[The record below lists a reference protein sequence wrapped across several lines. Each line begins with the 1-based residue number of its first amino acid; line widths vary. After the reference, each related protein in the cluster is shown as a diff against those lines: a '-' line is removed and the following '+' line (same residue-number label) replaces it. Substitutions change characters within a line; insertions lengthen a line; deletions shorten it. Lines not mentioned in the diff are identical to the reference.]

1 MSLCDQLSW
10 FCLELKSF
18 PRLRVLALSWIIFE
32 KLGVSFCKIDS
43 SGFRRTNRS
52 SFTHLGL
59 VKGRCHI
66 VTARRGTIHL
76 GDAPRLL
83 LRDGSVHPHCS
94 DALGRHQLVTAVVFG
109 AWGLKTLPFCLFCK
123 INGFLSPTTTKA
135 TPEMTYSLKAPSGR
149 LTLAL

>member
-1 MSLCDQLSW
+1 
-10 FCLELKSF
+10 
-18 PRLRVLALSWIIFE
+18 
-32 KLGVSFCKIDS
+32 
-43 SGFRRTNRS
+43 
-52 SFTHLGL
+52 LGL

-66 VTARRGTIHL
+66 ITARRGTIHL

-109 AWGLKTLPFCLFCK
+109 AWGLKTLPFCLLCK
-123 INGFLSPTTTKA
+123 IYGFLSPITTA

-149 LTLAL
+149 LTLALKTVYLLGATLSFSFLKISAVNDTLGHLPILPRVPGI